1 MAKQT
6 GLFNEEVKT
15 ARGKDGSNTALHSQ
29 GTLLAKSGAKY
40 IAELQKTGV
49 MPSYGDAES
58 SSGQRP
64 HTASAYG
71 SPVNVVDLQRALKK
85 AGIKLSATFTNEDDF
100 VGEGLG
106 GNKGLD
112 GQASII
118 DRFNFFNFF
127 KLMTSSSPH
136 SNYECKPPAVC
147 GDKP

>member
-6 GLFNEEVKT
+6 GLFNEEMKI
-15 ARGKDGSNTALHSQ
+15 ARGKEGSNTALHSQ
-29 GTLLAKSGAKY
+29 ATLLAKSGAKY
-40 IAELQKTGV
+40 IAELQNTGA
-49 MPSYGDAES
+49 MPSSGDAINSTDPEY
-58 SSGQRP
+58 

-71 SPVNVVDLQRALKK
+71 SPVNIEEMEEAFKK
-85 AGIKLSATFTNEDDF
+85 VGMTLAATFTNEDDF

>member
-1 MAKQT
+1 M
-6 GLFNEEVKT
+6 
-15 ARGKDGSNTALHSQ
+15 ARGTEGSNTAIHSQ
-29 GTLLAKSGAKY
+29 GALLATSGAKY

-49 MPSYGDAES
+49 MPSSGEGQS
-58 SSGQRP
+58 SLEPTDQK

-71 SPVNVVDLQRALKK
+71 AAVNGEKLKLAFK
-85 AGIKLSATFTNEDDF
+85 QVGINLTATITNEDDF

-112 GQASII
+112 GQAPFI
-118 DRFNFFNFF
+118 DRINLFNFF

-147 GDKP
+147 GDRP

>member
-15 ARGKDGSNTALHSQ
+15 ARGKEGANTAIHSQ
-29 GTLLAKSGAKY
+29 GALLATSGAKY
-40 IAELQKTGV
+40 IAELQKTGA
-49 MPSYGDAES
+49 MPSSEYAIED
-58 SSGQRP
+58 

-118 DRFNFFNFF
+118 DRFNLFNFY